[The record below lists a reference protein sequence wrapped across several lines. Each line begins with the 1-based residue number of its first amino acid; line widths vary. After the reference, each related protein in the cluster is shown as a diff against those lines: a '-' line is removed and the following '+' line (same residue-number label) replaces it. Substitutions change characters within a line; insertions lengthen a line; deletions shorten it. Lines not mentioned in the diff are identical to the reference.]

1 MVRIVEK
8 RREYVIIYK
17 PVGIPSQSDPSG
29 DPDAMSIT
37 AELLSD
43 LGESSQLWLV
53 HRLDRTVG
61 GLMVFARTK
70 SAAAELSELVASDK
84 IRKLY
89 LAIAEGLPQGGEYHD
104 YLYKDARISKAF
116 IVDRKR
122 AGVKEAYLVCEI
134 IATRNSQTLCRID
147 LHTGRYHQIR
157 AQLSSRGTPLVGDGK
172 YGSRDK
178 GARTPALV
186 AYRLE
191 FDFKGKRVKAELR
204 PDVSVYPWS
213 IFADEISKEV
223 L

>member
-1 MVRIVEK
+1 
-8 RREYVIIYK
+8 
-17 PVGIPSQSDPSG
+17 
-29 DPDAMSIT
+29 MSIT
-37 AELLSD
+37 AELLSA
-43 LGESSQLWLV
+43 LGESSSLWLV

-61 GLMVFARTK
+61 GLLVFARTK
-70 SAAAELSELVASDK
+70 SAAAELSELVAGDK
-84 IRKLY
+84 MRKIY
-89 LAIAEGLPQGGEYHD
+89 LAVAEGVPQGGEYRD

-122 AGVKEAYLVCEI
+122 TGVKEAYLECEP

-178 GARTPALV
+178 GARTPALL

-191 FDFKGKRVKAELR
+191 FDFKGKRIIAEVR
-204 PDVSVYPWS
+204 PDSTVYPWS
-213 IFADEISKEV
+213 AFEDEISKEV